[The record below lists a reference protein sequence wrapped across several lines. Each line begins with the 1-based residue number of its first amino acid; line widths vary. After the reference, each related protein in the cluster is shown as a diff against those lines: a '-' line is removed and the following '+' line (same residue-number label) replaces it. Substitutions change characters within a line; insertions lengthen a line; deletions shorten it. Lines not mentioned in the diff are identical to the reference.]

1 MSFCVPRNARRRHA
15 ERRSIEK
22 VEYRMAKCGLVL
34 EGGGMRG
41 IYTAGILDVLGEH
54 GVGFDGV
61 VGVSAGAIHG
71 ASFLAGQHGRSIRL
85 YLGFCR
91 DPRFMGVKSWLV
103 TGNIVNDDFCYRE
116 VPENLVPFDYDAF
129 EQNDVPFYIVAT
141 DIDSGQPHYML
152 TKSLKGDAMRAMRAS
167 ASLPF
172 VSSVVEFDGKRL
184 LDGGTSDSIPIRF
197 MMKSGYE
204 KNVIILTQVD
214 GYRKKPEMNKLYQ
227 LRYRQYPQY
236 LDAMESR
243 HNRYNAVLD
252 EIRELESAQSA
263 FVFRPSHKIKIRRLE
278 RSSTRI
284 LAMYELGRHDALA
297 RLDALKAFMAKP

>member
-1 MSFCVPRNARRRHA
+1 
-15 ERRSIEK
+15 
-22 VEYRMAKCGLVL
+22 MAKCGLVL

-54 GVGFDGV
+54 GIGFDGV

-91 DPRFMGVKSWLV
+91 DPRFMGVKSWLA
-103 TGNIVNDDFCYRE
+103 TGNMVNDDFCYRE

-152 TKSLKGDAMRAMRAS
+152 TKSLKGGAMRAMRAS

-172 VSSVVEFDGKRL
+172 VSRVVEFDGKRL

-214 GYRKKPEMNKLYQ
+214 GYQKKPEMNKLCQ
-227 LRYRQYPQY
+227 FRYRHYPKY